1 MKLPFSPSLMLKAVL
16 IASGLSIGAV
26 MNYNEFFADPPRA
39 SPAAVEQVAASLS
52 DSRSPPIV
60 RSADQRLRDS
70 AEAGNLKDQLTLA
83 SKYATGDR
91 AARNQGEAS
100 RWYLMA
106 AQGGDAQAMYEVSMR
121 YRHGHGLTKNDTEAN
136 VWRQRAASSG
146 HADAAYEMAHLFGT
160 VSSKG
165 AVLAQDKET
174 EPGDRSRQLVMW
186 LTQASELGSA
196 TAKHELALIRLF
208 GISKD
213 GSGKTN
219 YLIPLPS
226 VTASALQL
234 LTENAE
240 AGYWHSQYVL
250 AGLYEAG
257 YADIRSNRTE
267 ANKWWERLDKQT
279 DPSVQASIG
288 KHYLRSDAE
297 KYRVGDNKWKG
308 RSLSYEDSNRV
319 AFEFFARAAAQADKN
334 AVWQLATMT
343 YNGIGTAKDSASAL
357 QLHKKA
363 ADLGQVEAM
372 YYLGVASG
380 KGTGVQ
386 EDDAVALRWLARSVA
401 HEGPYGGNPLRL
413 RAQNAIGM
421 AYEKGRGTESD
432 LVIAY
437 AWYSLAYAG
446 GLQDASENLR
456 RVAQLLQP
464 DQLLEAQSLSGEWKP
479 GNQISRPLR

>member
-1 MKLPFSPSLMLKAVL
+1 MKLPISLSVLCKTVL
-16 IASGLSIGAV
+16 IASGLSIGVV
-26 MNYNEFFADPPRA
+26 MNYNEFFADPPRTP
-39 SPAAVEQVAASLS
+39 PAAVEQVVARPS
-52 DSRSPPIV
+52 DSRHPPIV
-60 RSADQRLRDS
+60 RSPDQRLEDS

-83 SKYATGDR
+83 VKYATADG
-91 AARNQGEAS
+91 AARNQAEAS
-100 RWYLMA
+100 RWYLRA
-106 AQGGDAQAMYEVSMR
+106 AQGGNAQAMYEISMR
-121 YRHGHGLTKNDTEAN
+121 YRHAHGLTKNDTEAN
-136 VWRQRAASSG
+136 IWRQRAASSG
-146 HADAAYEMAHLFGT
+146 HAEAAYEMAHVFGT
-160 VSSKG
+160 VTSKG

-196 TAKHELALIRLF
+196 AAKHELALVRLF

-213 GSGKTN
+213 RSDKSN

-240 AGYWHSQYVL
+240 SGYWHSQYVL
-250 AGLYEAG
+250 AELYQAG
-257 YADIRSNRTE
+257 YADIKPSQAD
-267 ANKWWERLDKQT
+267 ANKWWERLDRQT
-279 DPSVQASIG
+279 DPSVQLSIG
-288 KHYLRSDAE
+288 ERYLIRDVE

-319 AFEFFARAAAQADKN
+319 AFEWFARAAGQADNN
-334 AVWQLATMT
+334 ALWQVATMT
-343 YNGIGTAKDSASAL
+343 YNGIGTAKDPASAL
-357 QLHKKA
+357 ELHQKA

-372 YYLGVASG
+372 YYLGVALA

-386 EDDAVALRWLARSVA
+386 DDAAALRWLARSVA
-401 HEGPYGGNPLRL
+401 HEDAYGSNPIRS
-413 RAQNAIGM
+413 RAQNAIGL

-432 LVIAY
+432 LVLAY
-437 AWYSLAYAG
+437 AWYSLAYTG

-464 DQLLEAQSLSGEWKP
+464 DQMLEAQALSREWKP
-479 GNQISRPLR
+479 GNQVIRRPR